1 MERYKKLKNR
11 RTSLKASTTRQL
23 SQLDAYLNEQPPNK
37 IVFENKRLLL
47 QSNLT
52 CLREVLKSMSEA
64 LVDLTFDQGFLDDR
78 DAKARNACLFLVTSE
93 GLSLTASAHKEL
105 FRKE

>member
-23 SQLDAYLNEQPPNK
+23 SQLDACLNEQPPNK

-52 CLREVLKSMSEA
+52 CLREVLKSMS
-64 LVDLTFDQGFLDDR
+64 
-78 DAKARNACLFLVTSE
+78 
-93 GLSLTASAHKEL
+93 
-105 FRKE
+105 